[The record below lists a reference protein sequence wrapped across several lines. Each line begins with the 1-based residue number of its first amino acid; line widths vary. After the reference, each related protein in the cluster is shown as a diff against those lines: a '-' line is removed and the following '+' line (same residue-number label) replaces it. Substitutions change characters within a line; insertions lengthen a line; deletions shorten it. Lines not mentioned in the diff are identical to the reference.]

1 MSIRTTLWDEKLLFP
16 SADEIRPPE
25 GIEYTTVHTARED
38 GAHFLLGAAVV
49 KHNGV
54 FRVCFSNSLKTE
66 NDDNTVLTEKV
77 SSDGGRTWREQT
89 IAGCGGGFGRSHG
102 VYFRHGGRLYVFC
115 PRARF
120 DRIDRFPDLVTEGY
134 LLNESNGTDCGGY
147 DPLGTVLDGDFWP
160 MCEPITLDSGRY
172 LMAGLETD
180 RGQAAVALSSGNPA
194 SWRMVVLPSPEGAKN
209 WGETTVIKEKDRLLL
224 LSRGG
229 GKLNILTS
237 ESIDGGETWSPLTE
251 SNFPIAHSKLYA
263 GVLSCGLKYL
273 VFNMRNGIQNGES
286 RDTLAIAVGRESFD
300 RVYLI
305 RRGFT
310 HKPRWWFQN
319 EWCYP
324 YAYEDETSRTLH
336 VVYAL
341 DKEDCEMASV
351 PVSALE

>member
-1 MSIRTTLWDEKLLFP
+1 MADQKPLWNEKLRFP
-16 SADEIRPPE
+16 TADEALPLK
-25 GIEYTTVHTARED
+25 GAEYYTVHTARED

-49 KHNGV
+49 KHNGAL
-54 FRVCFSNSLKTE
+54 RVCFSNSLKTE
-66 NDDNTVLTEKV
+66 NDDHTMLTEKV
-77 SSDGGRTWREQT
+77 SSDGGKTWSERI
-89 IAGCGGGFGRSHG
+89 IAGCSNGLGRSHG
-102 VYFRHGGRLYVFC
+102 VYFRHGGQLFVFC
-115 PRARF
+115 PKARF
-120 DRIDRFPDLVTEGY
+120 DKIDRFPDLKTEGY
-134 LLNESNGTDCGGY
+134 ILSEKGGY

-160 MCEPITLDSGRY
+160 MCEPITLDSGRF

-180 RGQAAVALSSGNPA
+180 YGQAAVALSDGDPS

-237 ESIDGGETWSPLTE
+237 ESTDGGETWSPLTE

-263 GVLSCGLKYL
+263 GVLSNGLKYL
-273 VFNMRNGIQNGES
+273 VFNMRNGES
-286 RDTLAIAVGRESFD
+286 RDTLAVAVGRESFG

-310 HKPRWWFQN
+310 KKPRWWFQN

-324 YAYEDETSRTLH
+324 YAYEDIENGSLY
-336 VVYAL
+336 VAYAL
-341 DKEDCEMASV
+341 DKENCEAV
-351 PVSALE
+351 KIPVSALE